1 MVTLTD
7 KELFE
12 AERLEVQKDPMFL
25 VEGGFL
31 TIKTKLG
38 EIKKLKLNT
47 VQTMVLNRIKAC
59 LAKNKPIRFWIL
71 KARQT
76 GISTLVESI
85 VYAFT
90 SQKEATNSLVIS
102 KDIDSSNYLFG
113 MQKMFQETLDE
124 HLKPEIR
131 HSNEKKLEFE
141 RIHSQVLID
150 THDNL
155 DAGRSYT
162 FRLVHLS
169 ECSKYRDLAML
180 LLGINQSVPNLA
192 GTMIIGE
199 TTANGMNAFYDEWC
213 KAKDGTSDW
222 ETIFIPWFMEDEYK
236 MSIANGI
243 YPIEGIE
250 FITPTDKEKF
260 LMNEAHIKEKYH
272 LSDEQVSWR
281 RWCIVNNCN
290 RSVMQF
296 NQEYPDDDTT
306 AFISTGDI
314 FFDKT
319 ALKEQET
326 KKPIAIGNI
335 VKEEGKYV
343 FRNDSAG
350 LFKLYEFPKQ
360 YEQYAIGADPA
371 EGLENRD
378 KSSGVVLNKKTNKTA
393 AVYNHNIPPDRFA
406 EDLIKLGNYFN
417 EAIIACESKGY
428 GTSVNND
435 LYKRYGKV
443 YRRIKTKKGFTEQT
457 MELGYNVNSVTRPQM
472 LSQLQEEIA
481 NGSTEL
487 LDKDLIQQCWTFI
500 NNIQR
505 GQPEAEKG
513 KNDDLVMAR
522 GIAGQV
528 RLEHPFRDTE
538 FRKVKVKRYRGLSG
552 Y

>member
-1 MVTLTD
+1 MNAVLTD
-7 KELFE
+7 TELFE
-12 AERLEVQKDPMFL
+12 AEKLEVQKDPIFL

-38 EIKKLKLNT
+38 EIRKLKLNK
-47 VQTMVLNRIKAC
+47 VQLLVLDRIKAII
-59 LAKNKPIRFWIL
+59 AKGRPVRLWIL

-76 GISTLVESI
+76 GISTLVEAL
-85 VYAFT
+85 VYAYT
-90 SQKEATNSLVIS
+90 SQREATNSLVIS

-162 FRLVHLS
+162 FRYVHLS

-180 LLGINQSVPNLA
+180 LLGVNQSVPNLP

-199 TTANGMNAFYDEWC
+199 TTANGMNAFYDEWQ
-213 KAKDGTSDW
+213 KSKDNTSDW

-236 MSIANGI
+236 LIGEM
-243 YPIEGIE
+243 YPIDGIE
-250 FITPTDKEKF
+250 FLTPTDKEKF
-260 LMNEAHIKEKYH
+260 LMNEAHIKEKYN
-272 LSDEQVSWR
+272 LSDEQISWR

-290 RSVMQF
+290 RSVLQF

-306 AFISTGDI
+306 AFISTGDL
-314 FFDKT
+314 FFDKV

-326 KKPIAIGNI
+326 RKPIAIGNI
-335 VKEEGKYV
+335 VKEEGKFI
-343 FRNDSAG
+343 FREDSAG
-350 LFKLYEFPKQ
+350 LFKLYEKPVKGAQFT
-360 YEQYAIGADPA
+360 IGADPA

-378 KSSGVVLNKKTNKTA
+378 KSSAVVLNKRTNKTSA
-393 AVYNHNIPPDRFA
+393 TYNHNIPPDRFA

-417 EAIIACESKGY
+417 ESTIACENKGY
-428 GTSVNND
+428 GYSVNQD
-435 LYKRYGKV
+435 LYKKYGKV
-443 YRRIKTKKGFTEQT
+443 YRKSKTRKGFTEPT
-457 MELGYNVNSVTRPQM
+457 LELGWNTNSVSRPQM
-472 LSQLQEEIA
+472 LSQLQEEIL
-481 NGSTEL
+481 NGSTDL
-487 LDKDLIQQCWTFI
+487 LDKDLINQCWTFV
-500 NNIQR
+500 NNLKR

-513 KNDDLVMAR
+513 KCDDLVMAR
-522 GIAGQV
+522 AIAGEV
-528 RLEHPFRDTE
+528 RLENPYKDME
-538 FRKVKVKRYRGLSG
+538 FKRKKKSVYRGLSG

>member
-1 MVTLTD
+1 M
-7 KELFE
+7 
-12 AERLEVQKDPMFL
+12 
-25 VEGGFL
+25 
-31 TIKTKLG
+31 
-38 EIKKLKLNT
+38 LNT
-47 VQTMVLNRIKAC
+47 VQKMVLSRIKAC
-59 LAKNKPIRFWIL
+59 IAKGKPIRIWIL

-76 GISTLVESI
+76 GISTLIEAI

-90 SQKEATNSLVIS
+90 SQREAVNSLVIS

-113 MQKMFQETLDE
+113 MQKMFQETLE
-124 HLKPEIR
+124 GSLKPEIR

-141 RIHSQVLID
+141 AIHSQVLID

-222 ETIFIPWFMEDEYK
+222 ETIFIPWFMEAEYK
-236 MSIANGI
+236 MDISSGI

-260 LMNEAHIKEKYH
+260 LMDEAHIKEKRS
-272 LSDEQVSWR
+272 LSDEQISWR

-290 RSVMQF
+290 RNVLQF

-314 FFDKT
+314 FFDKQ
-319 ALKEQET
+319 ALKEQEI

-343 FRNDSAG
+343 FRNDASG
-350 LFKLYEFPKQ
+350 LFKLYEFPEKFAQ
-360 YEQYAIGADPA
+360 YSIGADPA

-378 KSSGVVLNKKTNKTA
+378 KSSAIVLNKKTNSTA
-393 AVYNHNIPPDRFA
+393 ASYNHNIPPDRFA

-428 GTSVNND
+428 GVSVNQD
-435 LYKRYGKV
+435 LYKKYGRV
-443 YRRIKTKKGFTEQT
+443 YRRIKSKKGFAEQT
-457 MELGYNVNSVTRPQM
+457 MELGYNTNSATRPQM
-472 LSQLQEEIA
+472 LSQLHEEIS
-481 NGSTEL
+481 NGSTNL
-487 LDKDLIQQCWTFI
+487 LDKDLIQQCWTFV
-500 NNIQR
+500 NNISR

-528 RLEHPFRDTE
+528 RLEHPFKDTE
-538 FRKVKVKRYRGLSG
+538 FRKIKVKRYRGL
-552 Y
+552 